1 MGKTRKCLYHGNK
14 FLFHRWFQEGGFEYM
29 HYASG
34 NATEGS
40 IDVGAILENPYTGKI
55 KKVFDIEQI
64 EFKEELDNE

>member
-14 FLFHRWFQEGGFEYM
+14 YLFHRWFDEGGFDRLSDGKLIGKIK
-29 HYASG
+29 A
-34 NATEGS
+34 
-40 IDVGAILENPYTGKI
+40 GAILENPYTGKI